1 MRRKRKPVAIFHTSM
16 ETERYERQL
25 WMKSV
30 GIVGQARLTN
40 ASVLVVGAGGLG
52 SPILLYL
59 AAAGVGTLGIVDG
72 DTVSLSNLNRQILYV
87 SADIGQPKAL
97 LAKDRLLALNPHI
110 QVEAYPARLA
120 PDNAYALFGA
130 YDLIIDATDNYP
142 SRYLI
147 SDAAVLYEK
156 PLFIGAVS
164 SLHGMA
170 FTVIPRKTACFRCL
184 YPVPPTRDMARQ
196 EHAQGILGTITGI
209 VGALVA
215 HTVLKYITG
224 IGDWLEGKLALI
236 DGESNSFET
245 IAVTRNSACNICG
258 DHPVVTELVL
268 IRTDPSEN
276 SC

>member
-1 MRRKRKPVAIFHTSM
+1 MRRKRKPVSIPYTGTEA
-16 ETERYERQL
+16 ERYERQL
-25 WMKSV
+25 WMKSI
-30 GIVGQARLTN
+30 GTAGQARLGN

-59 AAAGVGTLGIVDG
+59 AAAGVGTLGIVD
-72 DTVSLSNLNRQILYV
+72 TVGLSNLNRQILYV

-97 LAKDRLLALNPHI
+97 LAKDRLLALNPDI
-110 QVEAYPARLA
+110 RVEAYPARLA

-130 YDLIIDATDNYP
+130 YDLIVDATDNYP

-147 SDAAVLYEK
+147 SDAAVLYAK

-170 FTVIPRKTACFRCL
+170 LTVIPHKTACFRCL
-184 YPVPPTRDMARQ
+184 YPTPPTRDMARQ
-196 EHAQGILGTITGI
+196 EHDQGVLGTITGI

-215 HTVLKYITG
+215 QNVLKYITG
-224 IGDWLEGKLALI
+224 IGDWLEGKLVLI
-236 DGESNSFET
+236 DGENNRFET
-245 IAVTRNSACNICG
+245 IAVTRDSTCSVCG
-258 DHPVVTELVL
+258 DNPIVTELIP